1 MKAKENEQALSLL
14 PGLLAELDSISDPTA
29 RLEQALRGVFAGNIF
44 DLGAAASAQQYAEGG
59 MSFSA
64 TRAKLL
70 QRPWAVDD
78 MDALLAHFGAV
89 QHRKALLFVDNAGAD
104 VLLGMLPLARELLK
118 RGAQVG
124 LRLEVPLVP
133 LVLMLVL
140 MLVLLVGL
148 CNRWCCRW
156 CRWCCC
162 CSCCCGT
169 HSVVLGGMAHIVQH
183 HLQLTPPAHP
193 ARLLRRCCCAPTAR
207 PSSTTSQQ
215 RSWCRWC
222 SEQGSRTTSLGQQY
236 RRAGCWCRPQAART
250 L

>member
-1 MKAKENEQALSLL
+1 VCPCCPLPPCRDQCLSSAGFADIFLYVKAKENEQALSLL
-14 PGLLAELDSISDPTA
+14 PDLLAELDSISDPTA

-124 LRLEVPLVP
+124 R
-133 LVLMLVL
+133 
-140 MLVLLVGL
+140 GGG
-148 CNRWCCRW
+148 CW
-156 CRWCCC
+156 CRWC
-162 CSCCCGT
+162 
-169 HSVVLGGMAHIVQH
+169 
-183 HLQLTPPAHP
+183 
-193 ARLLRRCCCAPTAR
+193 
-207 PSSTTSQQ
+207 
-215 RSWCRWC
+215 
-222 SEQGSRTTSLGQQY
+222 
-236 RRAGCWCRPQAART
+236 
-250 L
+250 